1 MATVVNL
8 ISNTTTKNGL
18 TIKCVVDEK
27 KYDKGIIVS
36 KKELDSYNIKQH
48 EFHKE
53 WNYTIKKQ
61 KN

>member
-1 MATVVNL
+1 M
-8 ISNTTTKNGL
+8 
-18 TIKCVVDEK
+18 KCVVDEK